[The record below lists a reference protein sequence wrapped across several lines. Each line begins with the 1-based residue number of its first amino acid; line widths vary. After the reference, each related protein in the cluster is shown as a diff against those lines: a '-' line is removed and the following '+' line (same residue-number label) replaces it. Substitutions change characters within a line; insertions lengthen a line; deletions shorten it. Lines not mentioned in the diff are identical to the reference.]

1 MFALVAMFSFG
12 LFRGNFEPIMQKSRA
27 DESAFSFLTDAM
39 GCRTAY
45 SCAAANW
52 SASRRNPAR
61 HGVVEEGL
69 LATIAALGAVVRQ
82 AREDGAEK
90 AGQGFRL
97 RSGSAER
104 GPRAATPPCWRQDI
118 ARRFSSLTPR
128 RH

>member
-1 MFALVAMFSFG
+1 M
-12 LFRGNFEPIMQKSRA
+12 RRRE
-27 DESAFSFLTDAM
+27 
-39 GCRTAY
+39 
-45 SCAAANW
+45 W
-52 SASRRNPAR
+52 SASRRDPAH

-104 GPRAATPPCWRQDI
+104 GPRAATPPCWHQDI
-118 ARRFSSLTPR
+118 AKRFSSLTPR
-128 RH
+128 RHQNGTPCRHGSADDSLKNDVQRGALKRYAGGMMLSEAG